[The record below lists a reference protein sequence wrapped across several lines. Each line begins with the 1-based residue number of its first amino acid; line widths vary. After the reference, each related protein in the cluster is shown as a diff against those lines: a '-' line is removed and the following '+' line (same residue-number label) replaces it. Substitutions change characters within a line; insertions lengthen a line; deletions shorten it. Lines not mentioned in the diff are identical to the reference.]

1 MKPRIGQEQG
11 QGLVPPQRLVPPEA
25 GWSQRKVTGIGW
37 LFVLMAAI
45 GIPYATLKYTTP
57 ETRRNHKR

>member
-11 QGLVPPQRLVPPEA
+11 LA
-25 GWSQRKVTGIGW
+25 WSQRKVTGIGW

-45 GIPYATLKYTTP
+45 GIPYATLKYTAP